1 LNFFNL
7 LVQLSNTQ
15 NQFVRF
21 APQPFRPTLPYV
33 CTEEGP
39 IPVFPE
45 VDFIEEVVKCSS

>member
-21 APQPFRPTLPYV
+21 APQPFRPTLPYLLFFA
-33 CTEEGP
+33 G
-39 IPVFPE
+39 F
-45 VDFIEEVVKCSS
+45 DFRKI

>member
-21 APQPFRPTLPYV
+21 APQPFRPTLPYREY
-33 CTEEGP
+33 TEF
-39 IPVFPE
+39 VL
-45 VDFIEEVVKCSS
+45 VNIELISLILSFYLILQ

>member
-21 APQPFRPTLPYV
+21 APQPFRPTLPY
-33 CTEEGP
+33 
-39 IPVFPE
+39 
-45 VDFIEEVVKCSS
+45 